1 MQQIYNLGI
10 KRKLVPSNSSVARLR
25 SFYNCVATLMTSQLQ
40 SLALESIQDYTH
52 LIAQDPV
59 RSAPLIV
66 ACYYL
71 LHPHKSLRLKVTCF
85 FPIEAF
91 CENL

>member
-10 KRKLVPSNSSVARLR
+10 KRKLVPINTGVIHLR
-25 SFYNCVATLMTSQLQ
+25 AFYNCVATLMTSQLQ

-59 RSAPLIV
+59 RSALSLHTIIFIGKHIHK
-66 ACYYL
+66 L
-71 LHPHKSLRLKVTCF
+71 LSLAR
-85 FPIEAF
+85 
-91 CENL
+91 